1 MLQEGIDAALP
12 GDTLVVKG
20 TCLGASTISKTLA
33 LKGFSNK
40 PFGVAT
46 LDGDDLGAVLTIEGA
61 VSVEISGLVITGG
74 LPTIVGAGAG
84 GIHNAGPGTVTLVDA
99 TVRGNFGLFAGGGIY
114 NGAGGTVEITSSTV
128 AGNGVLGVSSI
139 AGGVFNAG
147 TLTIQRSTVTQNVSQ
162 GTGGGVVNWGGRLT
176 ITASEL
182 SHNRSWFGGGLV
194 NDFGG
199 IATVADTEILENIA
213 SQGGLDGDGGGI
225 LNEGSALTL
234 TSSKVSGNRARAG
247 GGIFNSGAVTL
258 VDSTVTA
265 NSASEVG
272 GGVYNLAVV
281 TLSGTTVIAA
291 NTPDNCYPPGSI
303 TGCT

>member
-1 MLQEGIDAALP
+1 MASL
-12 GDTLVVKG
+12 
-20 TCLGASTISKTLA
+20 LG
-33 LKGFSNK
+33 
-40 PFGVAT
+40 
-46 LDGDDLGAVLTIEGA
+46 
-61 VSVEISGLVITGG
+61 
-74 LPTIVGAGAG
+74 
-84 GIHNAGPGTVTLVDA
+84 
-99 TVRGNFGLFAGGGIY
+99 FAY
-114 NGAGGTVEITSSTV
+114 H
-128 AGNGVLGVSSI
+128 L
-139 AGGVFNAG
+139 
-147 TLTIQRSTVTQNVSQ
+147 
-162 GTGGGVVNWGGRLT
+162 
-176 ITASEL
+176 
-182 SHNRSWFGGGLV
+182 
-194 NDFGG
+194 GG
-199 IATVADTEILENIA
+199 IAAVADTEILENIA